1 MECLRSFKGFE
12 PHPITN
18 HKAFVPNFFWVISH
32 EGLECLKG
40 LERLN
45 GWVPLSNNLS
55 FGNLLKMF
63 LVIPKE
69 GLETLEC
76 LKSSKCLE
84 LPSNY
89 LTLEKLSKM
98 HFDMTK

>member
-1 MECLRSFKGFE
+1 MFE
-12 PHPITN
+12 R
-18 HKAFVPNFFWVISH
+18 FGDF
-32 EGLECLKG
+32 EGL
-40 LERLN
+40 
-45 GWVPLSNNLS
+45 VTTIQSNNLS
-55 FGNLLKMF
+55 FGNLLKTF

-76 LKSSKCLE
+76 LKCSKFLR

-89 LTLEKLSKM
+89 LRLDKMSKM